1 MPSKLTIFGGES
13 NLLRPLN
20 YIRFWERGEM
30 AYSALKRIND
40 LKAKNEYEKAK
51 IMQDDW
57 IFQELKGQE
66 IISKIAYNEKLSQS
80 KVEGILVEEGLIAK
94 GLLDLSTTNDLIRKN
109 LYRMRNNTY
118 DLYYKYNNLDELI
131 SDKGITYNTKYIC

>member
-40 LKAKNEYEKAK
+40 LKANNEYEKAK
-51 IMQDDW
+51 IMQEDW
-57 IFQELKGQE
+57 ILQAHKGQD
-66 IISKIAYNEKLSQS
+66 IN
-80 KVEGILVEEGLIAK
+80 
-94 GLLDLSTTNDLIRKN
+94 KN
-109 LYRMRNNTY
+109 LY
-118 DLYYKYNNLDELI
+118 
-131 SDKGITYNTKYIC
+131 